1 MISSGDK
8 IVASHIFFIS
18 PGENWC
24 EVTKLICILLRASFA
39 DMQNSAWSANVIIES
54 ESAVTSFRKKVY
66 HFRGLLILRC
76 DAYSSTI
83 F

>member
-1 MISSGDK
+1 MTSSGDK

-18 PGENWC
+18 PEENWC
-24 EVTKLICILLRASFA
+24 ETTELVCVLLRVSSAG
-39 DMQNSAWSANVIIES
+39 MQNSAWNTNTVIES
-54 ESAVTSFRKKVY
+54 ESAVTSFCKKVY
-66 HFRGLLILRC
+66 HFGGLLILRC

>member
-1 MISSGDK
+1 MSSGDK

-24 EVTKLICILLRASFA
+24 KVTELVCILLRVLSAG
-39 DMQNSAWSANVIIES
+39 MQNSACSANVVIEL

-66 HFRGLLILRC
+66 HFGGLLILRC

>member
-8 IVASHIFFIS
+8 VVASHIFFIS

-24 EVTKLICILLRASFA
+24 EVTELICILLRVLSAGI
-39 DMQNSAWSANVIIES
+39 QNSAWSANAVIES
-54 ESAVTSFRKKVY
+54 ESAVTSFCKKVY
-66 HFRGLLILRC
+66 HFGGLLILRC
-76 DAYSSTI
+76 DAYSLTI